1 MDRIILH
8 SDLNSFYA
16 SVECLKNPELR
27 NVPMAV
33 GGSTSER
40 HGIIYAKNEL
50 AKKAGVKTGQ
60 ALWEAHQVCDR
71 LVIVPPHMEEYLAIS
86 ERVREIYNRF
96 SCTIEPYGID
106 ECWID
111 CTGSTKLFGSG
122 VEIAQQIM
130 DTVKR
135 EIGMTVSIGVSFN
148 KIFAKFGSDYKKPA
162 AITEITHENFKE
174 IIWPCPVE
182 DLFGIGRRRKKSLNW
197 KGIYKIGEI
206 ARYERNHLVSWYGK
220 VGGELW
226 DAACGLDARPVSPYG
241 YVPPIKSI
249 SSGITCTSD
258 LVNAEEAKK
267 VIYDRSVNIS
277 HKLRKHGLAA
287 RGIEIS
293 VRDINLHS
301 WTFQGQIPY
310 VTQAWHDIAEQAFI
324 LFCKRYRWSSPI
336 RSLTVRAIN
345 LVSSTQPEQL
355 SLLHDQEKRTKNEKL
370 EKVMETI
377 KKRFGKRAILPAM
390 LLKDTKIP
398 TDSPGELMKMPNMI
412 YG

>member
-40 HGIIYAKNEL
+40 HGIIYAKNDL

-60 ALWEAHQVCDR
+60 ALWEAHQVCDG
-71 LVIVPPHMEEYLAIS
+71 LVIVPPHMEEYIVIS

-96 SCTIEPYGID
+96 SCIIEPYGID

-111 CTGSTKLFGSG
+111 CTGSAKLFGSG
-122 VEIAQQIM
+122 VNIAQQIM

-162 AITEITHENFKE
+162 AITEITRENFRD
-174 IIWPCPVE
+174 IVWPCPIE
-182 DLFGIGRRRKKSLNW
+182 DLFGIGRRRKKSFNR
-197 KGIYKIGEI
+197 KGLYKIGDI
-206 ARYERNHLVSWYGK
+206 AKYGREHLVSWFGK

-226 DAACGLDARPVSPYG
+226 DSACGLDEKPISPYG
-241 YVPPIKSI
+241 YVPPVKSV

-258 LVNAEEAKK
+258 LLNQEEAKK
-267 VIYDRSVNIS
+267 VIFDRSLNIS
-277 HKLRKHGLAA
+277 HSLRKHGLAA
-287 RGIEIS
+287 CGVEIS

-336 RSLTVRAIN
+336 RSLTVRAIS
-345 LVSSTQPEQL
+345 LVPSAQPEQL
-355 SLLHDQEKRTKNEKL
+355 SLLHDQQKRAKNEIL
-370 EKVMETI
+370 EKTIESI
-377 KKRFGKRAILPAM
+377 KKRFGKRAVLPA
-390 LLKDTKIP
+390 LLIKDTKIP
-398 TDSPGELMKMPNMI
+398 VDSPGELMKMPNLI